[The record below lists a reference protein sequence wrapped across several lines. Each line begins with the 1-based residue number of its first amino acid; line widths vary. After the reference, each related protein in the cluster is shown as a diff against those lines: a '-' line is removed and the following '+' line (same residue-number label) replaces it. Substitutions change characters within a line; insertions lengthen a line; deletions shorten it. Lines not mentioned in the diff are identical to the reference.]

1 MAATYA
7 LSSNPACRALQRAL
21 AAGGVALAASLGGLG
36 GLGGG
41 GGGGGGDPRTLTR
54 TGMDKFR
61 RNEVEGSVEDFDRVI
76 QLAPSMKPYMWQ
88 RGLSL
93 YYLGRF
99 AEGAEQFRID
109 VAVNPN
115 DTEESIWTFL
125 CEAQMVGPEQARKQF
140 LEVGRDSRPVMRA
153 AYECFKTGQPPEK
166 IMAQVT
172 DNGGHDTFYGL
183 LVLIPTHPNCK
194 PSSSQYVGLWHE
206 AEGDKAEAEKAVTA
220 AVATPYARLSGDYMA
235 SLARV
240 HCLRRG
246 WQVPGAG
253 KA

>member
-1 MAATYA
+1 
-7 LSSNPACRALQRAL
+7 
-21 AAGGVALAASLGGLG
+21 
-36 GLGGG
+36 
-41 GGGGGGDPRTLTR
+41 
-54 TGMDKFR
+54 MDKFR
-61 RNEVEGSVEDFDRVI
+61 RNEVEASVEDFDRVI

-93 YYLGRF
+93 YYLGKF
-99 AEGAEQFRID
+99 TEGAEQFRID

-125 CEAQMVGPEQARKQF
+125 CEAQLVGPEQARKQF

-183 LVLIPTHPNCK
+183 L
-194 PSSSQYVGLWHE
+194 YVGLWHE
-206 AEGDKAEAEKAVTA
+206 AEGDKAEAEKAITA

-246 WQVPGAG
+246 WAVAGAAGAG